1 MSKPTLYDE
10 HTIDELVWP
19 DTPDGQYAKNYLL
32 PMVKHTTTAY
42 IKNVKTKL
50 YILSLDHLI
59 LPVTVND
66 EDYENSY
73 VCSPYTHYVSYAIEE
88 LRELKNPLVEAV
100 LKVPISILGWC
111 LKRSKVNKV
120 VCVNNWM
127 LSTNLYPEI
136 NKTQLEDMTK
146 LLSERFKGYTIMFR
160 SLNDLTTKTILE
172 SLEAQGYLKIASR
185 RSYISDTLIPLK
197 SRAKSIV
204 NKDLKLLSARM
215 MWKEGSDLSSA
226 ERQRIL
232 DLYNQ
237 LYLDKYSMWNPQ
249 FTMSYID
256 EMIQNRILECHVLL
270 IDGEIQG
277 VVGFFIRNNVMTTP
291 FFGYN
296 LELPIEIGL
305 YRMLSSKLL
314 AEASVRMLI
323 LHQSSGAGEFKKSR
337 GAQPIVEYSLVMPSK
352 NGIGNKLG
360 WLVIKKLT
368 NDVAMPIII
377 RKGL

>member
-1 MSKPTLYDE
+1 MLYDE

-19 DTPDGQYAKNYLL
+19 DTPDGQYAKSYLL
-32 PMVKHTTTAY
+32 PLIKNTTTAY

-50 YILSLDHLI
+50 YVLSVDDLV

-100 LKVPISILGWC
+100 LKVPLSILGCC
-111 LKRSKVNKV
+111 LKLSKVNKV

-136 NKTQLEDMTK
+136 SKTQLQDMTK
-146 LLSERFKGYTIMFR
+146 LLMERFKGYTIMFR
-160 SLNDLTTKTILE
+160 SLNDLTTKSILE

-204 NKDLKLLSARM
+204 NKDMKLLSERM
-215 MWKEGSDLSSA
+215 LWKEGSDLSYS

-277 VVGFFIRNNVMTTP
+277 VVGFLIRNNVMTTP

-296 LELPIEIGL
+296 LEWPIEMGL

-314 AEASVRMLI
+314 AEASARRLT